1 MRDPESLDLVAR
13 GLRKSRVWSRVE
25 GQVWGGTQ
33 WCLKGAPGIKIDTSL
48 YFISKHHEQQMRTH

>member
-25 GQVWGGTQ
+25 GQVWGV
-33 WCLKGAPGIKIDTSL
+33 S
-48 YFISKHHEQQMRTH
+48 